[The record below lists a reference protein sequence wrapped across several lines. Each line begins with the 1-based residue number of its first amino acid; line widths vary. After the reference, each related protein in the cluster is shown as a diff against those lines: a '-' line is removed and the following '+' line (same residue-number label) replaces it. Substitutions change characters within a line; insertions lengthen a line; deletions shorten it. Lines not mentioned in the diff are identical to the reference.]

1 MLRGR
6 RRGGADYPQSVPPRI
21 THPPSPFALG
31 IRKIANSDLY
41 VSTQIIFS
49 SVHTIERITYP
60 PSPFALGIRKIANS
74 DLSVSSQI
82 ITPASPFALCINQCE
97 EELRLVC
104 EF

>member
-1 MLRGR
+1 MYVSSKIILC
-6 RRGGADYPQSVPPRI
+6 SVQTNARI
-21 THPPSPFALG
+21 TQA
-31 IRKIANSDLY
+31 
-41 VSTQIIFS
+41 
-49 SVHTIERITYP
+49 
-60 PSPFALGIRKIANS
+60 SPFALGIRKIANS